1 MTTTFDRMVRAMQAS
16 PAWPA
21 VFDAGSARVLL
32 IAALREVREPDLH
45 QSAAMLMGQ
54 FAVIAAENPLVPVPA
69 LGEMGDDEAKA
80 RYFALGARSR
90 HGGETDAAWRAG
102 IDHILSEAEG

>member
-1 MTTTFDRMVRAMQAS
+1 MTTTFDRMVKAMQAS

-32 IAALREVREPDLH
+32 IAALREAREP
-45 QSAAMLMGQ
+45 SPEMLSSVLPHVGIHCDPKTTRLAERAL
-54 FAVIAAENPLVPVPA
+54 FFLEPKDFPVESHRSGLDAVRCLI
-69 LGEMGDDEAKA
+69 GD
-80 RYFALGARSR
+80 
-90 HGGETDAAWRAG
+90 WRAG

>member
-32 IAALREVREPDLH
+32 IAALREAAKPDHEYL
-45 QSAAMLMGQ
+45 S
-54 FAVIAAENPLVPVPA
+54 PLA
-69 LGEMGDDEAKA
+69 
-80 RYFALGARSR
+80 
-90 HGGETDAAWRAG
+90 DAFVRAG
-102 IDHILSEAEG
+102 IDHILSEAGT

>member
-32 IAALREVREPDLH
+32 IAALREAREPDN
-45 QSAAMLMGQ
+45 SALEASWRNTREVKPDERMACLLAEPRMAHKVKML
-54 FAVIAAENPLVPVPA
+54 
-69 LGEMGDDEAKA
+69 
-80 RYFALGARSR
+80 RR
-90 HGGETDAAWRAG
+90 WRAM
-102 IDHILSEAEG
+102 IDQILSEAEG